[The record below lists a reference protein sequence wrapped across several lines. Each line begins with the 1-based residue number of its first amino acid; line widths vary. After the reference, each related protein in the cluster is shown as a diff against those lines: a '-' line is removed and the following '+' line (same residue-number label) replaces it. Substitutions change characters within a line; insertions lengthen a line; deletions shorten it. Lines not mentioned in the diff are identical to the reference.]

1 MKYPMPAIRL
11 AALTA
16 VFACVAMAQDHR
28 AQIAVEDS
36 SELPGAP
43 QVLPLRA
50 SMPVGECIVFNVSG
64 NGAVTYRISRA
75 RAENEA
81 ADGCRV
87 TIRLAG
93 YRTTDATLTEG
104 STVVLKR
111 LGDHEGSS
119 VSFTSLKAP
128 KDARKAY
135 ERGLSAASRQ
145 KYEEAAKAYAAA
157 VAAYPEYAQ
166 AWYDLGLAQ
175 AALKRPADA
184 RASWESAVKCDPR
197 YLKPYVQLARQA
209 VAEGRNEDALA
220 ITNRSLEFNPVEFPA
235 IYFFNAVAHFNLK
248 HYDAAEK
255 GALQTIAHDSKRE
268 IPLAESLLA
277 SALAAQGH
285 LDTAIDHFRKYLELS
300 PNAPDAAKV
309 RAEIADLERRGMEMK

>member
-1 MKYPMPAIRL
+1 MNCPRPAIRL

-16 VFACVAMAQDHR
+16 VFACIAMAQDHR
-28 AQIAVEDS
+28 ARIAVEDGS
-36 SELPGAP
+36 APPGVP
-43 QVLPLRA
+43 LVLPVRA
-50 SMPVGECIVFNVSG
+50 KMQVGECIVFNISG
-64 NGAVTYRISRA
+64 DGAVAYRVSRV
-75 RAENEA
+75 REENA
-81 ADGCRV
+81 APDGCPV

-104 STVVLKR
+104 GTVVLKR
-111 LGDHEGSS
+111 LGEHEGSA
-119 VSFTSLKAP
+119 VSFTSLKAS
-128 KDARKAY
+128 KDARRAY
-135 ERGLSAASRQ
+135 ERGLAAASRQ

-166 AWYDLGLAQ
+166 AWSDLGLVQ

-184 RASWESAVKCDPR
+184 RASWESAVKCDPQ
-197 YLKPYVQLARQA
+197 YLKPYMQLARQA
-209 VAEGRNEDALA
+209 IAEGRNEDALA
-220 ITNRSLEFNPVEFPA
+220 ITSRGLEYNPVEFPS

-255 GALQTIAHDSKRE
+255 GARQTIALDGKRE

-277 SALAAQGH
+277 SVLAVQGH

-300 PNAPDAAKV
+300 PNASDAAAV
-309 RAEIADLERRGMEMK
+309 RAEIAELERRGMEMK